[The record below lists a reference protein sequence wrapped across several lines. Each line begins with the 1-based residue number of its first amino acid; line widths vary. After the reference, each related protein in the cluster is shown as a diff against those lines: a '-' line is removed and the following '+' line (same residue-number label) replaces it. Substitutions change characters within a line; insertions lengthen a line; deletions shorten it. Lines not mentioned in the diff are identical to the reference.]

1 MIPGFWGWKF
11 WQVFF
16 GGEGVACFKKEF
28 FWSQLACLAGRRIK
42 RSSSGEGPRQARLQ
56 IANYV
61 IPFLIG

>member
-1 MIPGFWGWKF
+1 M
-11 WQVFF
+11 
-16 GGEGVACFKKEF
+16 ACFKKEF